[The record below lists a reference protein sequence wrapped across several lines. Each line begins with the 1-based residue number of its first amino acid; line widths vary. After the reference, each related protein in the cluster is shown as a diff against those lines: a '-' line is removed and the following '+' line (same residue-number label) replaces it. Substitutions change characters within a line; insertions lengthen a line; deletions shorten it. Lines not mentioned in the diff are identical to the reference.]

1 MTDVF
6 FVTCANGKRHS
17 FLLGPFTSEKACKV
31 FAEFKEDNPDSRL
44 SEVMNACIAIDS
56 RSTFYTY
63 GMAKIR
69 DFVPGEITGIL
80 NKIDPEKWDKVIA

>member
-31 FAEFKEDNPDSRL
+31 FAEFKEDNPDRRL
-44 SEVMNACIAIDS
+44 SEVQTACCAIDS
-56 RSTFYTY
+56 RAHFYAW
-63 GMAKIR
+63 GMCRIR
-69 DFVPGEITGIL
+69 DFVPGEIIGVL
-80 NKIDPEKWDKVIA
+80 NEHNPEKWDKVLS